1 MKTAI
6 DILQKKWGHTDF
18 RPLQKEI
25 IDAVLAKK
33 NCIALLPTG
42 GGKSLCYQ
50 IPALLQEG
58 LCLVI
63 SPLLALMQDQVDSLH
78 KKNIKATTINSS
90 LTENEMVVLF
100 DNIQN
105 RNYKFLYMSPEK
117 LQAPFVQQKIKQLNI
132 SLVAIDEAH
141 CISEWGHDFRP
152 AYTELE
158 ILKDLCPTANTI
170 ALTASATQI
179 VLEDLCRIQTLKEA
193 VLFKSSYLR
202 ERLAY
207 QIFEVEDK
215 FFKLK
220 QILTKIKA
228 PAILYVQ
235 TRKEAEKTSA
245 FLNRAGFAS
254 TYYHGGM
261 VAAEKKK
268 AYEEWFC
275 EKKTTMVATNAFGMG
290 IDKPNIR
297 VVIHLQLPYSIE
309 NYLQEAGR
317 AGRDGKKAFSVL
329 LKNNSDLDRFEQRRK
344 AQKISID
351 FIKKVYLQLN
361 QYFYVGKGELI
372 ETPFSFNLDDFCQS
386 YQLPSQQTA
395 TAIHTLQVQ
404 GVLVTH
410 REFQKRAALKFIASS
425 SVVLRYGEQHPGLNP
440 LLKTVLRNYGGLFEN
455 FVNINEFEL
464 AKKTSLLKRQV
475 IAGLEKLHK
484 EGLVVYRPA
493 NKDAT
498 LQFLVPREDEK
509 TINRIS
515 KRIVKQQKNKD
526 KKAEK
531 LLEFVENK
539 TRCRSQ
545 QLLQYFEEKDSV
557 SCGICDVCLKN
568 KKQPKTVSKTQKE
581 LLLGLLKKEGELS
594 SRALVTLMKENEN
607 CVLKTVQTLLEEGQI
622 LLTAHN
628 TYTLN
633 L

>member
-1 MKTAI
+1 VKTAI
-6 DILQKKWGHTDF
+6 DILQSKWRHADF
-18 RPLQKEI
+18 RPQQKEI

-58 LCLVI
+58 LCLVV
-63 SPLLALMQDQVDSLH
+63 SPLLALMQDQVESLH
-78 KKNIKATTINSS
+78 KKNIKAALLNSS
-90 LTENEMVVLF
+90 FSENEMVVLF

-105 RNYKFLYMSPEK
+105 RNYKFLYISPEK

-152 AYTELE
+152 SYTELE

-170 ALTASATQI
+170 ALTATATRI
-179 VLEDLCRIQTLKEA
+179 VLEDLCSMEMLKEA

-215 FFKLK
+215 FFKIK

-245 FLNRAGFAS
+245 VLNRAGFAS

-261 VAAEKKK
+261 VATEKKK

-275 EKKTTMVATNAFGMG
+275 EKKPTMVATNAFGMG

-317 AGRDGKKAFSVL
+317 AGRDGKKAFAVL
-329 LKNNSDLDRFEQRRK
+329 LKNKSDFHRFEQRRST
-344 AQKISID
+344 QKISID
-351 FIKKVYLQLN
+351 FIKKVYLKLN
-361 QYFYVGKGELI
+361 QYFYIGKGELI
-372 ETPFSFNLDDFCQS
+372 ETPFAFNLDDFCQS

-395 TAIHTLQVQ
+395 TAIHTLQLQ

-410 REFQKRAALKFIASS
+410 REFQKRASLKFIASS
-425 SVVLRYGEQHPGLNP
+425 SMVLRYGEQHPALNP

-464 AKKTSLLKRQV
+464 AKKNSILKRQV
-475 IAGLEKLHK
+475 IVGLEKLHK
-484 EGLVVYRPA
+484 
-493 NKDAT
+493 DAT
-498 LQFLVPREDEK
+498 LEFLVPREDEK

-515 KRIVKQQKNKD
+515 KRIVKQQNNKD
-526 KKAEK
+526 KKAKK
-531 LLEFVENK
+531 LLNFIENN

-545 QLLQYFEEKDSV
+545 QLLQYFEENDSV
-557 SCGICDVCLKN
+557 SCGICDVCLNN
-568 KKQPKTVSKTQKE
+568 KKQTKKVSKTEKD
-581 LLLGLLKKEGELS
+581 LLLALLKKEGELS
-594 SRALVTLMKENEN
+594 SRALVTMMKKNEDS
-607 CVLKTVQTLLEEGQI
+607 VLKTVQTLLEEGQI
-622 LLTAHN
+622 LLTAYN

>member
-6 DILQKKWGHTDF
+6 DILQSKWRHADF
-18 RPLQKEI
+18 RPQQKEI

-58 LCLVI
+58 LCLVV
-63 SPLLALMQDQVDSLH
+63 SPLLALMQDQVESLH
-78 KKNIKATTINSS
+78 KKNIKAALLNSS
-90 LTENEMVVLF
+90 FSENEMVVLF

-105 RNYKFLYMSPEK
+105 RNYKFLYISPEK

-152 AYTELE
+152 SYTELE

-170 ALTASATQI
+170 ALTATATRI
-179 VLEDLCRIQTLKEA
+179 VLEDLCSMEMLKEA

-215 FFKLK
+215 FFKIK

-245 FLNRAGFAS
+245 VLNRAGFAS

-261 VAAEKKK
+261 VATEKKK

-275 EKKTTMVATNAFGMG
+275 EKKPTMVATNAFGMG

-317 AGRDGKKAFSVL
+317 AGRDGKKAFAVL
-329 LKNNSDLDRFEQRRK
+329 LKNKSDFHRFEQRRST
-344 AQKISID
+344 QKISID
-351 FIKKVYLQLN
+351 FIKKVYLKLN
-361 QYFYVGKGELI
+361 QYFYIGKGELI
-372 ETPFSFNLDDFCQS
+372 ETPFAFNLDDFCQS

-395 TAIHTLQVQ
+395 TAIHTLQLQ

-410 REFQKRAALKFIASS
+410 REFQKRASLKFIASS
-425 SVVLRYGEQHPGLNP
+425 SMVLRYGEQHPALNP

-464 AKKTSLLKRQV
+464 AKKNSILKRQV
-475 IAGLEKLHK
+475 IVGLEKLHK
-484 EGLVVYRPA
+484 EGLVIYRPA

-498 LQFLVPREDEK
+498 LEFLVPREDEK

-515 KRIVKQQKNKD
+515 KRIVKQQNNKD
-526 KKAEK
+526 KKAKK
-531 LLEFVENK
+531 LLNFIENN

-545 QLLQYFEEKDSV
+545 QLLQYFEENDSV
-557 SCGICDVCLKN
+557 SCGICDVCLNN
-568 KKQPKTVSKTQKE
+568 KKQTKKVSKTEKD
-581 LLLGLLKKEGELS
+581 LLLALLKKEGELS
-594 SRALVTLMKENEN
+594 SRALVTMMKKNEDS
-607 CVLKTVQTLLEEGQI
+607 VLKTVQTLLEEGQI
-622 LLTAHN
+622 LLTAYN

>member
-1 MKTAI
+1 
-6 DILQKKWGHTDF
+6 
-18 RPLQKEI
+18 
-25 IDAVLAKK
+25 
-33 NCIALLPTG
+33 
-42 GGKSLCYQ
+42 
-50 IPALLQEG
+50 
-58 LCLVI
+58 LCLVV
-63 SPLLALMQDQVDSLH
+63 SPLLALMQDQVESLH
-78 KKNIKATTINSS
+78 KKNIKAALLNSS
-90 LTENEMVVLF
+90 FSENEMVVLF

-105 RNYKFLYMSPEK
+105 RNYKFLYISPEK

-152 AYTELE
+152 SYTELE

-170 ALTASATQI
+170 ALTATATRI
-179 VLEDLCRIQTLKEA
+179 VLEDLCSMEMLKEA

-215 FFKLK
+215 FFKIK

-245 FLNRAGFAS
+245 VLNRAGFAS

-261 VAAEKKK
+261 VATEKKK

-275 EKKTTMVATNAFGMG
+275 EKKPTMVATNAFGMG

-317 AGRDGKKAFSVL
+317 AGRDGKKAFAVL
-329 LKNNSDLDRFEQRRK
+329 LKNKSDLHRFEQRRST
-344 AQKISID
+344 QKISID
-351 FIKKVYLQLN
+351 FIKKVYLKLN
-361 QYFYVGKGELI
+361 QYFYIGKGELI
-372 ETPFSFNLDDFCQS
+372 ETPFAFNLDDFCQS

-395 TAIHTLQVQ
+395 TAIHTLQLQ

-410 REFQKRAALKFIASS
+410 REFQKRASLKFIASS
-425 SVVLRYGEQHPGLNP
+425 SMVLRYGEQHPALNP

-464 AKKTSLLKRQV
+464 AKKNSILKRQV
-475 IAGLEKLHK
+475 IVGLEKLHK
-484 EGLVVYRPA
+484 EGLVIYRPA

-498 LQFLVPREDEK
+498 LEFLVPREDEK

-515 KRIVKQQKNKD
+515 KRIVKQQNNKD
-526 KKAEK
+526 KKAKK
-531 LLEFVENK
+531 LLNFIENN

-545 QLLQYFEEKDSV
+545 QLLQYFEENDSV
-557 SCGICDVCLKN
+557 SCGICDVCLNN
-568 KKQPKTVSKTQKE
+568 KKQTKKVSKTEKD
-581 LLLGLLKKEGELS
+581 LLLALLKKEGELS
-594 SRALVTLMKENEN
+594 SRALVTMMKKNEDS
-607 CVLKTVQTLLEEGQI
+607 VLKTVQTLLEEGQI
-622 LLTAHN
+622 LLTAYN